1 MDYKILSISWDFLES
16 FDSEMNLLVSI
27 PDGHSNHTTCTNY
40 GVQKTNHSEH
50 PLQYISLLSP
60 KRYNGNKGEFH

>member
-27 PDGHSNHTTCTNY
+27 PDGDSNHTTRTNY
-40 GVQKTNHSEH
+40 WVQQTNHSER

-60 KRYNGNKGEFH
+60 KRCNGKEGEFH